1 MLETLNVS
9 CRNAVEKDVEHL
21 YQLIQG
27 YAEKGIMLPR
37 SREALLKNI
46 DTFVVAEIDGT
57 FVGCGALTRLG
68 EDLVE
73 IRSLGMTDQY
83 KGYGI
88 GAKLVDL
95 LIENAKRAGISKIMA
110 LTYAVN
116 FFVRNGFTIV
126 DKEIFPEKVWTDCL
140 LCPKRHA
147 CDEIA
152 VMKKI
157 L

>member
-1 MLETLNVS
+1 MQTLHVL
-9 CRNAVEKDVEHL
+9 CRNAKADDVESL
-21 YQLIQG
+21 YNLING

-46 DTFVVAEIDGT
+46 DTFVIAEIDGK

-68 EDLVE
+68 DDLVE
-73 IRSLGMTDQY
+73 IRSLGMSEGY

-88 GAKLVDL
+88 GGLLVER
-95 LIENAKRAGISKIMA
+95 LIENAQKQGISKIMA
-110 LTYAVN
+110 LTYAVS
-116 FFVRNGFTIV
+116 FFVRNGFEV
-126 DKEIFPEKVWTDCL
+126 VEKEIFPEKVWTDCMS
-140 LCPKRHA
+140 CPKRHA

>member
-1 MLETLNVS
+1 MKTLHAT
-9 CRNAVEKDVEHL
+9 CRNATPDDVESLHN
-21 YQLIQG
+21 LITG

-37 SREALLKNI
+37 SREALLRNI
-46 DTFVVAEIDGT
+46 DTFVVAEIDGK

-73 IRSLGMTDQY
+73 IRSLGMSEEF

-88 GAKLVDL
+88 GGLIVER
-95 LIENAKRAGISKIMA
+95 LIENAQKQGISKIMA
-110 LTYAVN
+110 LTYAVS
-116 FFVRNGFTIV
+116 FFVRNGFEV
-126 DKEIFPEKVWTDCL
+126 VEKEIFPEKVWTDCVS
-140 LCPKRHA
+140 CPKRHA

>member
-1 MLETLNVS
+1 MKTLNVL
-9 CRNAVEKDVEHL
+9 CRNATNEDVESL
-21 YQLIQG
+21 YTLITG

-37 SREALLKNI
+37 SREALLRSI
-46 DTFVVAEIDGT
+46 DTFVVAEIDGQ
-57 FVGCGALTRLG
+57 FVGCGALSKLG

-73 IRSLGMTDQY
+73 IRSLGMSEGY

-88 GAKLVDL
+88 GGLIVDQ
-95 LIENAKRAGISKIMA
+95 LIDNAKNLKISKIMA
-110 LTYAVN
+110 LTYAVS
-116 FFVRNGFTIV
+116 FFVRNGFEVV
-126 DKEIFPEKVWTDCL
+126 DKEIFPEKVWTDCMN
-140 LCPKRHA
+140 CPKRNA